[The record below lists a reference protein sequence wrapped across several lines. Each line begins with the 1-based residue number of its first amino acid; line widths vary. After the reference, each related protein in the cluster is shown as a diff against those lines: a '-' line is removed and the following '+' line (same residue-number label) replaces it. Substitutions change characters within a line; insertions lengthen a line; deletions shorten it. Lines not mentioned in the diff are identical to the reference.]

1 MSDLDKPTSAG
12 TGMRRSLKIVLFA
25 SLALNLAVAG
35 VVIGAVAKHG
45 FEDDRRAPRIEG
57 PGGPLTRALSKED
70 RREIGRALREE
81 FGAMRPTREAMQAQY
96 AQVIAALKATP
107 YDAETVRAVV
117 AAQSAAMDARVR
129 AGQEQLLNRLDD
141 MSPDE
146 RAAFAG
152 RLQEVLER
160 TQQKRVEKSGGRRDG
175 F

>member
-1 MSDLDKPTSAG
+1 
-12 TGMRRSLKIVLFA
+12 VLFV
-25 SLALNLAVAG
+25 SLARNLAVAG

-57 PGGPLTRALSKED
+57 PGGPLTRALSRED
-70 RREIGRALREE
+70 RREIGRALRAE
-81 FGAMRPTREAMQAQY
+81 FGAMRPTREAIQAEY
-96 AQVIAALKATP
+96 AQVVAALKATP
-107 YDAETVRAVV
+107 YDAATVRAIV
-117 AAQSAAMDARVR
+117 AAQSTAMDARMRV
-129 AGQEQLLNRLDD
+129 AQEQLLKRLDE

-160 TQQKRVEKSGGRRDG
+160 RADKRANKPDGKRDG